1 MGGDEGRTGEMIS
14 YGRPKVMGFLSL
26 LWEFLI
32 FSEILGY
39 THMPTWCSLKCL
51 QYWVSSSANDYLSM
65 SIVISFHVAVAQGW
79 LHMCSFTFF
88 GARMMNLICSCS
100 FLGQ

>member
-39 THMPTWCSLKCL
+39 TQLMAP
-51 QYWVSSSANDYLSM
+51 
-65 SIVISFHVAVAQGW
+65 G
-79 LHMCSFTFF
+79 
-88 GARMMNLICSCS
+88 
-100 FLGQ
+100 